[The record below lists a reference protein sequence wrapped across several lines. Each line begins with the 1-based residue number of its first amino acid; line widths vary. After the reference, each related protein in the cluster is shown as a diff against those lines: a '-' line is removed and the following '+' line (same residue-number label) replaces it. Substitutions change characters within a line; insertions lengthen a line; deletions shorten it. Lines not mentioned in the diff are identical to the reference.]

1 MGLRTCISKKLLGV
15 ADAAGLKTTVLKPQA
30 YNNKMGFPASYPLC
44 CVTNT
49 QMEGLVQGKIR
60 RVENY
65 WLYQVFSNS
74 DVPKN
79 HLGNVLNVQTI
90 TSIPRWDSI

>member
-1 MGLRTCISKKLLGV
+1 MGLRTCFSNKLLGV

-30 YNNKMGFPASYPLC
+30 YNNKMGFLVSYPLC

-49 QMEGLVQGKIR
+49 QMEVLVQGKI

-65 WLYQVFSNS
+65 WLYQGFSNS

-79 HLGNVLNVQTI
+79 HLENVLNVQTI
-90 TSIPRWDSI
+90 TPIPRWDSI